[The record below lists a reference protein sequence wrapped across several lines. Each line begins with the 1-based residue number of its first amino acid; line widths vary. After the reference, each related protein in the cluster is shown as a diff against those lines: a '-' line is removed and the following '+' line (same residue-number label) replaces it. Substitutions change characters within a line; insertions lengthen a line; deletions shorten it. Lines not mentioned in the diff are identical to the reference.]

1 MRLFAPSG
9 VFRPISVL
17 RGEIMIGLIIV
28 AALLQQPSQRGPRSL
43 DIDPSKVQPP
53 VVVPAGTVIPV
64 TLTSRISTKNARDG
78 DGIYGKTVFPIT
90 VNNKIVIPEGSFVR
104 GKVTEIRRPGRVKG
118 KGELTLNFQTLVL
131 PSGITV
137 PIYTSLGGAGGAG
150 ERKGEATVQGDS
162 SKGED
167 AKTVGTT
174 AAQGALIGVIADRG
188 KGAVVGGGVGAAAGT
203 AAVLLTRGKDLVLE
217 PGTTIEI
224 VLDRPIEP

>member
-1 MRLFAPSG
+1 
-9 VFRPISVL
+9 
-17 RGEIMIGLIIV
+17 MIGLVIV

-224 VLDRPIEP
+224 VLDRPVEP

>member
-1 MRLFAPSG
+1 
-9 VFRPISVL
+9 
-17 RGEIMIGLIIV
+17 MIGLVIV

-131 PSGITV
+131 PGGITV
-137 PIYTSLGGAGGAG
+137 PIYTSLGGVGGAG

-224 VLDRPIEP
+224 VLDRPVEP

>member
-1 MRLFAPSG
+1 
-9 VFRPISVL
+9 
-17 RGEIMIGLIIV
+17 MIGFVVL
-28 AALLQQPSQRGPRSL
+28 AALLQQQGPRSL

-131 PSGITV
+131 PGGITV
-137 PIYTSLGGAGGAG
+137 
-150 ERKGEATVQGDS
+150 
-162 SKGED
+162 
-167 AKTVGTT
+167 
-174 AAQGALIGVIADRG
+174 
-188 KGAVVGGGVGAAAGT
+188 
-203 AAVLLTRGKDLVLE
+203 
-217 PGTTIEI
+217 
-224 VLDRPIEP
+224 